1 MHCLAERQHQAAFG
15 VARVRSAGA
24 YATPK
29 LGSWS
34 ILPNAG
40 MKTDPKTPRP
50 RRHPVT
56 SP

>member
-1 MHCLAERQHQAAFG
+1 MHCHAERQHQAAFG

-29 LGSWS
+29 PGSWS

-40 MKTDPKTPRP
+40 MKIDPKTPRP